1 MGCSY
6 LSTVVAPLG
15 KMTKH
20 WKELSVLIAGCG
32 SAGRRH
38 ARVLAE
44 LGVRDIRACDPTA
57 AQRKALQQSAPV
69 SKIYESYAVGL
80 EDQPDCTLICTPPD
94 MHIPMISEAI
104 EADCHVLCE
113 KPLSD
118 SSKRIDEVVQLADR
132 KKRKVMVAL
141 CFRFHEGLRKAHQYL
156 REGRIGRLVS
166 VRALMGEHLPEVRPD
181 YREMYM
187 SRYEGAY
194 DLSHDVDLALWY
206 AGQPIR
212 SVRAYAGSYSDIGI
226 EAPDVVEI
234 LVDFQDRCLANVH
247 LDFFQQPRRR
257 QMDLIGTE
265 GVISVEFASWD
276 HCTVSCYDPAST
288 NWLVDNLA
296 TQRDDMFA
304 AEDREFLI
312 AVAENREVSCTIA
325 EARKSVEVIELAK
338 HDVDSQGSGAS
349 SS

>member
-1 MGCSY
+1 M
-6 LSTVVAPLG
+6 VVTYLG
-15 KMTKH
+15 KMAKH
-20 WKELSVLIAGCG
+20 WKEISVLIAGCG

-57 AQRKALQQSAPV
+57 AQRTTLKQQIPV
-69 SKIYESYAVGL
+69 TKIYESFADGL
-80 EDQPDCTLICTPPD
+80 EGQPDSTLICTPPG

-104 EADCHVLCE
+104 EAGCHVLCE

-118 SSKRIDEVVQLADR
+118 STRGIDEVVELAIR
-132 KKRKVMVAL
+132 KRRKVMVAL
-141 CFRFHEGLRKAHQYL
+141 CFRFHEGLLKAHQYL
-156 REGRIGRLVS
+156 RKGRIGRLVS

-194 DLSHDVDLALWY
+194 DLSHDVDLVIWY
-206 AGQPIR
+206 TGQPIR
-212 SVRAYAGSYSDIGI
+212 SVRAYAGSYSDIAI

-257 QMDLIGTE
+257 QIDLIGTE

-288 NWLVDNLA
+288 DWLVEKLT

-304 AEDREFLI
+304 AEDREFLV
-312 AVAENREVSCTIA
+312 AVAENRQFSCTIA
-325 EARKSVEVIELAK
+325 EAHKSVEVIELAK
-338 HDVDSQGSGAS
+338 HDVGSQGARAPNP
-349 SS
+349 

>member
-1 MGCSY
+1 
-6 LSTVVAPLG
+6 LG
-15 KMTKH
+15 KMTRH
-20 WKELSVLIAGCG
+20 WKEISVLIAGCG

-57 AQRKALQQSAPV
+57 AQRAALKQQIPIT
-69 SKIYESYAVGL
+69 KIYESFAAGL
-80 EDQPDCTLICTPPD
+80 EDQPDTTLICTPPD

-104 EADCHVLCE
+104 ESGCHVLCE

-118 SSKRIDEVVQLADR
+118 STQGIDEVVELAIR
-132 KKRKVMVAL
+132 KRRKVMVAL
-141 CFRFHEGLRKAHQYL
+141 CFRFHEGLLKAHQYL

-194 DLSHDVDLALWY
+194 DLSHDVDLAIWY

-226 EAPDVVEI
+226 EAPDMVEI

-257 QMDLIGTE
+257 QIDLIGTE
-265 GVISVEFASWD
+265 GVILVEFASWD
-276 HCTVSCYDPAST
+276 HCTISCYDQAST
-288 NWLVDNLA
+288 SWLAEELD

-304 AEDREFLI
+304 AEDREFLV
-312 AVAENREVSCTIA
+312 AVAENRQFSCTIT

-338 HDVDSQGSGAS
+338 HDVGSQGARAPNS
-349 SS
+349 